1 MDFKGRH
8 IIVTGASSGM
18 GEATARLI
26 VAHGGRVS
34 MIARRAER
42 LSTLASELGDNANG
56 FVADVGDKAALLSA
70 LDEALAAFGAPNG
83 VFLNAG
89 MGGGFA
95 PIADYS
101 DEQFDALLRVNMSSQ
116 FWAIRHLAPRMTGG
130 AFLLTG
136 SLASERGMANNI
148 GYVASK
154 HAVLGLARAAALELA
169 PAGIRVNC
177 LIPGFIDTP
186 MMAEVPA
193 AARAHL
199 EGRVPIGTLGES
211 ADMAQTAAFL
221 LSDAARY
228 ITGQAIGVDGGVLGT
243 LSV

>member
-1 MDFKGRH
+1 MDFAGRH
-8 IIVTGASSGM
+8 VIITGASSGM

-26 VAHGGRVS
+26 AACGGRVS

-42 LSTLASELGDNANG
+42 LSALAAELGDDAKG

-70 LDEALAAFGAPNG
+70 LDAALAAFGAPDG

-95 PIADYS
+95 PIANYS
-101 DEQFDALLRVNMSSQ
+101 DEQFDQLLRVNMSSQ
-116 FWAIRHLAPRMTGG
+116 FWAIRHLSPRMAGG

-169 PAGIRVNC
+169 QAGIRVNC
-177 LIPGFIDTP
+177 LTPGFIDTP
-186 MMAEVPA
+186 MMAEVPD

-199 EGRVPIGTLGES
+199 AGRVPLGMLGES
-211 ADMAQTAAFL
+211 ADMAEVAAFL

-228 ITGQAIGVDGGVLGT
+228 ITGQAICVDGGVLGT
-243 LSV
+243 LTV